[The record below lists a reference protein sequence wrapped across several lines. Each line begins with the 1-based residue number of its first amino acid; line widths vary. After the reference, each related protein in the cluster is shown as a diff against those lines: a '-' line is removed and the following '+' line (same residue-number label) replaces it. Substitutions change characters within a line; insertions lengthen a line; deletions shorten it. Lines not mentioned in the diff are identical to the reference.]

1 MSTQIRDSVRRRAS
15 LITPSHDMP
24 RNLSLEFSLPEL
36 DRRQDADRPY
46 SDHAPPRNAAPD
58 SSMPW
63 SQSLTMQQNED
74 FPEYAERIFSQFMVF
89 TVPSYL
95 QHHVTGG
102 EPDKPKKLHDI
113 AALDGLRGWACL
125 LVFNFHF
132 FFTYTWHTHIGWGFN
147 KQYFGFHQLPF
158 LHMIFS
164 GHIMVAI
171 FFVISGYVLSY
182 RPLKTIRS
190 GSFEQ
195 TFAVLSSATFR
206 RGLRLYIP
214 SIVGLFCVFIAVR
227 LGFYNY
233 SRWVVDNSRTI
244 TGTNEQHPII
254 LRSTYIQMWDWYNTI
269 VRLMNFWDW
278 GLYYNNYNPHLWTIP
293 VEFRS
298 SIVLFVTILAV
309 SRFRTKVR
317 LILEAMTLLFCI
329 RWGRWDVVLFLSG
342 LILAEI
348 DLENGIWNNNPT
360 TASKSESALTTVD
373 LEKLVDTTSIQSFI
387 RRRQKAIWIGVF
399 ILGLYM
405 GSSPNIGGQYTPG
418 YVWLARIT
426 PKTYPEPHRFPQTL
440 GAVLIVASIN
450 NSKTIQ
456 KIFVNPLSQY
466 LGQISYAFY
475 IVHGPILHGLGY
487 TLMHNIWQITGRETT
502 FRFLFGAAIG
512 WSICLSIALWLADI
526 FWRAVDVPS
535 VKFARQLESELLAKF
550 DVSR

>member
-1 MSTQIRDSVRRRAS
+1 MTTQRRDSVRRRAS
-15 LITPSHDMP
+15 LISSSHDMP

-36 DRRQDADRPY
+36 DRRQDADREPVP
-46 SDHAPPRNAAPD
+46 SRNPTTLD
-58 SSMPW
+58 SSTSW
-63 SQSLTMQQNED
+63 SESLMMQQDED
-74 FPEYAERIFSQFMVF
+74 LPEYAERVFSQFMVF

-102 EPDKPKKLHDI
+102 EPNKPKKLHDI

-147 KQYFGFHQLPF
+147 KQYFGLHQLPF
-158 LHMIFS
+158 IHMIFS

-214 SIVGLFCVFIAVR
+214 SIVGL
-227 LGFYNY
+227 YNY

-254 LRSTYIQMWDWYNTI
+254 LRSTYIQLWDWYNTI
-269 VRLMNFWDW
+269 CRLMNFWDW

-317 LILEAMTLLFCI
+317 LILEILTLWFCI

-342 LILAEI
+342 LLLAEI
-348 DLENGIWNNNPT
+348 DLENGIWNTDT
-360 TASKSESALTTVD
+360 TTISKPESAPATVPD
-373 LEKLVDTTSIQSFI
+373 LEKLADTTSIQNFL

-399 ILGLYM
+399 ILGLYI
-405 GSSPNIGGQYTPG
+405 GSSPNIGGLYTPG

-440 GAVLIVASIN
+440 GAVMIVASIN

-456 KIFVNPLSQY
+456 KIFINPLSQY

-502 FRFLFGAAIG
+502 FQFLFGAAIG
-512 WSICLSIALWLADI
+512 WSICLPIALWLADI

-535 VKFARQLESELLAKF
+535 VRFARQLESELLAKF
-550 DVSR
+550 QVSR